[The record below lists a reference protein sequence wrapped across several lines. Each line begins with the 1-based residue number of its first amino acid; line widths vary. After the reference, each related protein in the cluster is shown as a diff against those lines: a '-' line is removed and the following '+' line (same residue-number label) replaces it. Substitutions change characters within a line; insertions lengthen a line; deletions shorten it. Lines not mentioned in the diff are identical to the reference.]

1 MTQAPSFDA
10 SIPVLTEI
18 LYAADNAEVAT
29 EVAAEIEPEVI
40 LMPMSMPATA
50 ATAIDEARCAP
61 EPSEARSDKPDQKTW
76 NRLEQQL
83 SERILNRLQQRMA
96 IVLEQRMTE
105 LLQHALQGLSQEI
118 CSGLQANMTH
128 IVAQEMEQVK
138 SELKAE
144 MNKQ

>member
-18 LYAADNAEVAT
+18 LYAADNAEVA
-29 EVAAEIEPEVI
+29 AEMAPEPE
-40 LMPMSMPATA
+40 PMASTMTA
-50 ATAIDEARCAP
+50 AIDDARCAP
-61 EPSEARSDKPDQKTW
+61 EPSAAKSAKPDQKTW

-83 SERILNRLQQRMA
+83 SERILNRVQQRMT

-105 LLQHALQGLSQEI
+105 LLQHALQGLSEEI
-118 CSGLQANMTH
+118 CRGLQANMTH